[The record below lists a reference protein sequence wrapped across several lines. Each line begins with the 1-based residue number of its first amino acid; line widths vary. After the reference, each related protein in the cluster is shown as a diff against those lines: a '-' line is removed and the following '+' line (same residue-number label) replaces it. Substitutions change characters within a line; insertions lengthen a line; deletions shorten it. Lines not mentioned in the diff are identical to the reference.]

1 MEAKE
6 LERLRAELAEFLGVI
21 TEGMGRMERCRAMQ
35 AYVTG
40 LLLDGERKSI
50 QPMAARLVQEPS
62 EAEAMR
68 QRLQECITIS
78 DWNADEVWSRLALH
92 VAAKIPELEAFVLD
106 DTGFPKKGEHSVGV
120 ARQYSGTL
128 GRVDNCQIAT
138 SLHLAGE
145 AGSACIGMR
154 LYLPEGWAKDE
165 ERRRKAGVPEEVE
178 FRPKWQLGLEL
189 LDKALDWGLD
199 KRVVLADAGYGDCME
214 FRQEL
219 RKRALPYVLGIL
231 STIVVWRPGEGPE
244 PPPIPSEKKLGRP
257 RTKWQTGEATP
268 VSVMELAL
276 ERGRRALHTVR
287 WREGSRGRQKSQFG
301 FERVRTAHGHT
312 KGHAPG
318 HEQWL
323 IYEWPKGEPEPTK
336 FWLADLPKGT
346 SQRKLVRLAKL
357 RWRVERDYQDM
368 KGEVGLDHFEG
379 RTWRGFHHHAV
390 LCAVAHAFLALQ
402 RARFRRGN
410 HPLLRTLGAV
420 KRFLQMVLLCILGGC
435 PTCGRR
441 VSALSLPAAPS
452 RI

>member
-1 MEAKE
+1 
-6 LERLRAELAEFLGVI
+6 
-21 TEGMGRMERCRAMQ
+21 
-35 AYVTG
+35 
-40 LLLDGERKSI
+40 
-50 QPMAARLVQEPS
+50 
-62 EAEAMR
+62 
-68 QRLQECITIS
+68 
-78 DWNADEVWSRLALH
+78 
-92 VAAKIPELEAFVLD
+92 
-106 DTGFPKKGEHSVGV
+106 
-120 ARQYSGTL
+120 
-128 GRVDNCQIAT
+128 
-138 SLHLAGE
+138 
-145 AGSACIGMR
+145 
-154 LYLPEGWAKDE
+154 
-165 ERRRKAGVPEEVE
+165 
-178 FRPKWQLGLEL
+178 
-189 LDKALDWGLD
+189 
-199 KRVVLADAGYGDCME
+199 VVLADAGYGDCME

-244 PPPIPSEKKLGRP
+244 PPSVPSEKKLGRP
-257 RTKWQTGEATP
+257 RTKWQTGKAKP
-268 VSVMELAL
+268 VSVLGLGL

-420 KRFLQMVLLCILGGC
+420 KRFLQMVLLCILGDC